1 MKKKEERFEK
11 ILFSK
16 IKVQATKILTGFN
29 TNHVVKLKNICS
41 KSDTC
46 IDWDLLVYSTLY
58 NYIVL
63 KKDCKKVLKLNVN
76 LAIVRM
82 MSDDKAVEHMLK

>member
-16 IKVQATKILTGFN
+16 IKIQATQILTGFN
-29 TNHVVKLKNICS
+29 TTHVVKLK
-41 KSDTC
+41 KK
-46 IDWDLLVYSTLY
+46 DLLEYSTLY

-63 KKDCKKVLKLNVN
+63 KKDCKKVPKVKCKFSS
-76 LAIVRM
+76 RK
-82 MSDDKAVEHMLK
+82 DDE